1 MYNMF
6 KNTSSIISVFG
17 VNFQKKETTAEQN
30 FDQNK
35 KMIEKQR
42 QNSKK
47 NKTKLYVSETDI
59 KGVYSVYRRA
69 V

>member
-42 QNSKK
+42 QNSKS
-47 NKTKLYVSETDI
+47 Y
-59 KGVYSVYRRA
+59 
-69 V
+69 

>member
-35 KMIEKQR
+35 KNDR
-42 QNSKK
+42 
-47 NKTKLYVSETDI
+47 KTKAKFKE
-59 KGVYSVYRRA
+59 K
-69 V
+69 